1 MGKLRQRK
9 PRLKLD
15 AKQYRLL
22 REEVL
27 RRDGWRGQWCGAIR
41 NREVHHGKFR
51 SRLGGDTAENLIT
64 LCIDC
69 HRAGHRVGGGSALT
83 ASIEDGQ

>member
-1 MGKLRQRK
+1 
-9 PRLKLD
+9 
-15 AKQYRLL
+15 
-22 REEVL
+22 
-27 RRDGWRGQWCGAIR
+27 
-41 NREVHHGKFR
+41 
-51 SRLGGDTAENLIT
+51 LGGDTAENLIT